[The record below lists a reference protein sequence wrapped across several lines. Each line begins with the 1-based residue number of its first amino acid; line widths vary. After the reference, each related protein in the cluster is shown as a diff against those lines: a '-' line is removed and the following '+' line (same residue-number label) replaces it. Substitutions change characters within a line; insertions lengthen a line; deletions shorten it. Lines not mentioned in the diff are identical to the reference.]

1 MAGIYTPDFLK
12 QQDDSLD
19 ELDLEQQDDSLDEE
33 DLEQQDDSM
42 HEEDL
47 EQQDDKLNE
56 NNPSLANHSATKR
69 RIKSELD

>member
-19 ELDLEQQDDSLDEE
+19 EVNQEQQDDILDEE
-33 DLEQQDDSM
+33 DLEQQDD
-42 HEEDL
+42 
-47 EQQDDKLNE
+47 KLDE

-69 RIKSELD
+69 RLKSEPD